1 MRSASSLEL
10 LCADC
15 YASRETPALQETCRR
30 ARGASPRRMRGVAT
44 IRDKLGHINQ
54 NHMVLK

>member
-15 YASRETPALQETCRR
+15 YSSRETSALQETC
-30 ARGASPRRMRGVAT
+30 
-44 IRDKLGHINQ
+44 
-54 NHMVLK
+54 

>member
-15 YASRETPALQETCRR
+15 YTSRETLALQETC
-30 ARGASPRRMRGVAT
+30 
-44 IRDKLGHINQ
+44 
-54 NHMVLK
+54 

>member
-15 YASRETPALQETCRR
+15 YTSRETPALQET
-30 ARGASPRRMRGVAT
+30 
-44 IRDKLGHINQ
+44 H
-54 NHMVLK
+54 